1 MKKTFLNKC
10 KKVTSRELFEFNR
23 EVHNGNIR
31 QIELLESD
39 KDLFK
44 VNMLSKEYYFNSEN
58 TINTDL
64 NQTKIKKYEKNNK
77 QFYLIIE
84 NLGAYQCI
92 SKNIINYYIKEL

>member
-23 EVHNGNIR
+23 EVHNGNIK

-44 VNMLSKEYYFNSEN
+44 VNMLSKEYYFLDDGTH

-64 NQTKIKKYEKNNK
+64 NRTIFKNMN
-77 QFYLIIE
+77 IE
-84 NLGAYQCI
+84 
-92 SKNIINYYIKEL
+92 INNFI